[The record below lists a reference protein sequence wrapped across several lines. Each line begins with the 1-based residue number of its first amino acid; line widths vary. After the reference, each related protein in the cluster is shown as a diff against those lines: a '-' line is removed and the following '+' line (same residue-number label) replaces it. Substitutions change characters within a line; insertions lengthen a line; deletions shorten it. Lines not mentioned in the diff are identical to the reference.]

1 MALAIASED
10 QFETVE
16 LPLCR
21 YAGDAQAGNDTSEP
35 DTRPVEEARLWWLAQ
50 MGDLPPAAERLA
62 GIVKN
67 LDEDDPL
74 PRGPDELDRLAG
86 LLQVVL
92 EVAPT
97 TAEVFSSSDGGV
109 TVRWGT
115 RGGWKLAVTVRHD
128 DPDAHFFAVNV
139 PKKAKLS
146 QLVPVSDGFQAELF
160 TTVQT
165 CT

>member
-1 MALAIASED
+1 VALAIASEE
-10 QFETVE
+10 QTVD

-21 YAGDAQAGNDTSEP
+21 YAGDGRGGNDTSEP

-67 LDEDDPL
+67 LDKDDPL
-74 PRGPDELDRLAG
+74 PRGPDELDRLAE

-92 EVAPT
+92 EVAPMS
-97 TAEVFSSSDGGV
+97 AEVFSSSDGGV

-115 RGGWKLAVTVRHD
+115 QGRWKLAVTVRHD

-146 QLVPVSDGFQAELF
+146 QLVSVSDGFQADLF
-160 TTVQT
+160 ATVQT